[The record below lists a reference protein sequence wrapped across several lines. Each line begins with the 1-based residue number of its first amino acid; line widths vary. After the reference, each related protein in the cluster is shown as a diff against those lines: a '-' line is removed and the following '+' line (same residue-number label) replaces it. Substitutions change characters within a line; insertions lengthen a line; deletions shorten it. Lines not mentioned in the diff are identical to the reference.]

1 MIHWNSQIK
10 FQVVWTLKIVL
21 DRFPSF
27 CVVSDFDCL
36 LSFNYR
42 LFFLKRLG
50 SSEFFKLH
58 YIDSTHF
65 YQLPSILWVV
75 PNSVQNQ
82 NQHFCTTATKV
93 ILPSATYQASAVD
106 NFALYVLLTN
116 FCSWKIVLRN
126 LVAQKT
132 LHKEISTCHVSC
144 ENCSKLLG
152 VCKATNPLKM
162 HFIVNSYKVHLNAFL
177 ILCPG

>member
-1 MIHWNSQIK
+1 MNFSNYTQPPDA
-10 FQVVWTLKIVL
+10 FKININL
-21 DRFPSF
+21 
-27 CVVSDFDCL
+27 
-36 LSFNYR
+36 
-42 LFFLKRLG
+42 
-50 SSEFFKLH
+50 
-58 YIDSTHF
+58 THF
-65 YQLPSILWVV
+65 YQLLTSILWDV
-75 PNSVQNQ
+75 PDSVQNQ
-82 NQHFCTTATKV
+82 NQLFCTTATKV
-93 ILPSATYQASAVD
+93 ILPSTTYEASAVD

-162 HFIVNSYKVHLNAFL
+162 HFIVNSFKVHLKAFL